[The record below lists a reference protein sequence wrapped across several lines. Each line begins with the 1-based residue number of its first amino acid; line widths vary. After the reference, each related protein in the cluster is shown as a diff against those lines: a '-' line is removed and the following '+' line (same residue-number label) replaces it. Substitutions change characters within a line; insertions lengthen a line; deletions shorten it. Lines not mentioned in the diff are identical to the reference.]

1 MKIAIVTGASSGI
14 GASYVCQLA
23 EKYSWLDEIWVIAR
37 NETALWT
44 LKRQCIVPL
53 RVFAM
58 DITQTENLL
67 RLEEELE
74 KVKPYVKYFVN
85 AAGCGINKKIKETD
99 LMDCN
104 RMLEVNCNAL
114 TLLTKIV
121 LPYCGK
127 RSRIVMLA
135 SASAFLPQPGFAVY
149 AASKSYVLS
158 FSRARA
164 EN

>member
-74 KVKPYVKYFVN
+74 KEF
-85 AAGCGINKKIKETD
+85 KKEDESWQIYGYQERI
-99 LMDCN
+99 LVM
-104 RMLEVNCNAL
+104 
-114 TLLTKIV
+114 KI
-121 LPYCGK
+121 
-127 RSRIVMLA
+127 
-135 SASAFLPQPGFAVY
+135 
-149 AASKSYVLS
+149 
-158 FSRARA
+158 
-164 EN
+164 

>member
-74 KVKPYVKYFVN
+74 KVKPYVKYFVMQQDV
-85 AAGCGINKKIKETD
+85 GLIK
-99 LMDCN
+99 
-104 RMLEVNCNAL
+104 R
-114 TLLTKIV
+114 
-121 LPYCGK
+121 
-127 RSRIVMLA
+127 
-135 SASAFLPQPGFAVY
+135 
-149 AASKSYVLS
+149 
-158 FSRARA
+158 
-164 EN
+164 

>member
-99 LMDCN
+99 LMDCKLQCIDPAYEN
-104 RMLEVNCNAL
+104 CTSVLWKKKQNCYVSFCFCFFATAGICCLCGVEVLCA
-114 TLLTKIV
+114 
-121 LPYCGK
+121 
-127 RSRIVMLA
+127 
-135 SASAFLPQPGFAVY
+135 
-149 AASKSYVLS
+149 
-158 FSRARA
+158 
-164 EN
+164 